1 MCSFIKHLFILCML
15 TVSYFQWNY
24 HLNDKCI
31 LNIILKVIVKNNFIY
46 PFQLCVIIYL
56 FKKKM
61 HDNISSIFGNSE
73 TRARQCIVNAN
84 LFLITANYI
93 CLIISY
99 RLSGRKPMKLQPDY
113 WFTFE
118 GSHQLIVFLYWVICT
133 FIAIVI
139 HFAHFVN
146 MIIINKQFSLAF
158 FFHPSKS

>member
-1 MCSFIKHLFILCML
+1 MLKIISYILFNCASSFINL
-15 TVSYFQWNY
+15 
-24 HLNDKCI
+24 
-31 LNIILKVIVKNNFIY
+31 
-46 PFQLCVIIYL
+46 
-56 FKKKM
+56 KKM

-158 FFHPSKS
+158 FFTHRNHSISYYVSLLT

>member
-1 MCSFIKHLFILCML
+1 
-15 TVSYFQWNY
+15 
-24 HLNDKCI
+24 
-31 LNIILKVIVKNNFIY
+31 
-46 PFQLCVIIYL
+46 
-56 FKKKM
+56 M

-93 CLIISY
+93 CLIPSH

-158 FFHPSKS
+158 FFHPSKSQYQLLCVFVNIVISSFMIFNSMFSLNMYVRYWFLFSQIYLCIIFKS